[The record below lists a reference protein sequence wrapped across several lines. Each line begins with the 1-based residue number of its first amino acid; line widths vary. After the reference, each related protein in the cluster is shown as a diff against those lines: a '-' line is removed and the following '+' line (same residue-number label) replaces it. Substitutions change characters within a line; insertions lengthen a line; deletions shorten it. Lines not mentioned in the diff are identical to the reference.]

1 MEESIEK
8 KRQELLDL
16 NRLWSKTQELDLND
30 ATLKK
35 VKNKIMSR
43 ISICEESILKLQ
55 KLN

>member
-16 NRLWSKTQELDLND
+16 NQLWSKTQELDLND

-35 VKNKIMSR
+35 VKNKIMNR
-43 ISICEESILKLQ
+43 ISQCEESILKLQ
-55 KLN
+55 KFN